1 MRDETKKRVARILEE
16 SVEESARKQ
25 QEKADELEARARYSF
40 GVMLGVCAVF
50 VLAFAS
56 FIRPT
61 HPQDSAVIF
70 LTSIAMLIIAAWYVD
85 RGNGLLK
92 RVAKNLRRL
101 GGNAT

>member
-50 VLAFAS
+50 VSSWLPGMTRTPSCFHAG
-56 FIRPT
+56 P
-61 HPQDSAVIF
+61 
-70 LTSIAMLIIAAWYVD
+70 AWS
-85 RGNGLLK
+85 
-92 RVAKNLRRL
+92 
-101 GGNAT
+101 